1 MKKILL
7 SSYLILSALILSA
20 QGFYDL
26 NTIQTIEITFSQT
39 NWDQLLDA
47 AASSTEDY
55 TMATSVNING
65 TGFDSVGVKYKGNST
80 YNANQTKNPFHIELD
95 TYKDQNYEGFKDI
108 KLSNVAKDPSFIR
121 EVLSYQIAGQYMNA
135 PMSNYANVYVNGTLI
150 GLYSNSESINKTF
163 VDEHFYSNNNTFIKC
178 NPPAGAG
185 PGSSDLPNLVYIDQD
200 STNYYDA
207 YEMKSDAGWK
217 ELINLCDTLKNNTAA
232 IEKILDVDRALW
244 MLAFDNAVVNLDSY
258 IGGFAQ
264 NYYLYRD
271 DNNRFN
277 PILWDLNESFGGFT
291 MTGSG
296 SLSTA
301 TQKQQMSHLL
311 NLNDTDYP
319 LVQEL
324 LAIPMY
330 KKMYLAH
337 FKTILLENFDN
348 NSYYTTAESL
358 QTLIDASV
366 QADVN
371 KFFTYANF
379 TGNLDNDVSSGG
391 GGPGGGQST
400 IGIAKLMNAR
410 STYLLGLTDF
420 TNTEP
425 TISNILLS
433 NGTPILNETIT
444 ITANVINENSVYL
457 GYRTSKKQRFTR
469 IPMYDDGAHN
479 DGAANDGTYGVD
491 LLIDN
496 ASIHYYIYAENS
508 NIGKF
513 SPVRAEYEYYRID
526 ATAETS
532 TIIGLVINE
541 LLASN
546 SSTNIDE
553 AGENDDWI
561 ELYNNNSTAMDISGF
576 HLSDDLNNLAQWSFP
591 AGTSIAANE
600 YVTVWLDNDIA
611 QGTNHANFK
620 LSASGETVYLSD
632 TQSAVIDQIG
642 FDQQTTDVAWGRYEN
657 GIGNFTN
664 LNPTFGKVNEL
675 YTSVFNVNE
684 NILNLNVFPNPTN
697 SSFTIELTE
706 TLDGAETA
714 NVYDVFGKKVYS
726 NIIDSK
732 LEIETNNWSA
742 GVYYIVL
749 KTSSIKVVVL
759 K

>member
-7 SSYLILSALILSA
+7 SSCLILSTLLLSA

-26 NTIQTIEITFSQT
+26 NTIQTIEITFSQS
-39 NWDQLLDA
+39 NWDQILDA

-55 TMATSVNING
+55 TMATTVKING
-65 TGFDSVGVKYKGNST
+65 TSFDSVGVKYKGNST
-80 YNANQTKNPFHIELD
+80 YSANQTKNPFHIELD

-108 KLSNVAKDPSFIR
+108 KLSNVAKDPSFLR

-150 GLYSNSESINKTF
+150 GLYSNSESITKTF
-163 VDEHFYSNNNTFIKC
+163 VDEHFYSSDNTFIKC

-185 PGSSDLPNLVYIDQD
+185 PGSTDLPNLVYINQD
-200 STNYYDA
+200 SANYYDA

-217 ELINLCDTLKNNTAA
+217 ELINLCDTLKNNTAS

-258 IGGFAQ
+258 IGGFSQ

-291 MTGSG
+291 MTGTG
-296 SLSTA
+296 SLNTA

-311 NLNDTDYP
+311 NQNDTDFP

-348 NSYYTTAESL
+348 NSYYTTAQGL
-358 QTLIDASV
+358 MTLIDASV

-371 KFFTYANF
+371 KFYTYANF
-379 TGNLDNDVSSGG
+379 TSNLDNDVTSGG
-391 GGPGGGQST
+391 GPGGQST

-410 STYLLGLTDF
+410 STYLLGLADF

-433 NGTPILNETIT
+433 NGAPVLNETIT
-444 ITANVINENSVYL
+444 ITANVINENNVYL
-457 GYRTSKKQRFTR
+457 GYRASKKQRFTR

-479 DGAANDGTYGVD
+479 DGAANDGVYGVD

-513 SPVRAEYEYYRID
+513 SPARAEYEYYRID

-532 TIIGLVINE
+532 TIVGLVINE

-546 SSTNIDE
+546 TSTNIDE

-576 HLSDDLNNLAQWSFP
+576 HLSDDLNDLAQWSFP
-591 AGTSIAANE
+591 VGTSIAANG
-600 YVTVWLDNDIA
+600 YITVWLDNDIA

-632 TQSAVIDQIG
+632 TQSAVIDQVD
-642 FDQQTTDVAWGRYEN
+642 FDEQTTDIAWGRFEN
-657 GIGNFTN
+657 GIGNFTS
-664 LNPTFGKVNEL
+664 LNPTFGSENIL
-675 YTSVFNVNE
+675 YTSVNDLSQDLL
-684 NILNLNVFPNPTN
+684 NINVFPNPTN
-697 SSFTIELTE
+697 NSFTIELSN
-706 TLDGAETA
+706 TLEKAETA
-714 NVYDVFGKKVYS
+714 RVYNLYGKLVYQNNIMS
-726 NIIDSK
+726 NLI
-732 LEIETNNWSA
+732 IETTDWAA
-742 GVYYIVL
+742 GVYYVTIQNNTTKL
-749 KTSSIKVVVL
+749 VVL